1 MSTGLIR
8 PVRPGDID
16 EVLEMVRELAEYEQA
31 ADQLIATPESYQQLF
46 FGTNPT
52 VFAVVVEHPGPGHQ
66 LAGFAIYFRNFST
79 WLGKHGIYLEDL
91 YVRPQYRGHGYG
103 KSLLAHLARE
113 CIANGYG
120 RLEWWVLNWNIN
132 ARTFYEVLG
141 AHQMSE
147 WLTYRAEGTALQQ
160 LAVTPP
166 RAGGSGHFSRC
177 CRI

>member
-46 FGTNPT
+46 FGTNPA

-120 RLEWWVLNWNIN
+120 RLEWWVLDWNEP
-132 ARTFYEVLG
+132 ALGFYRSLG
-141 AHQMSE
+141 AEPMTDWTVQRITGND
-147 WLTYRAEGTALQQ
+147 LVN
-160 LAVTPP
+160 LAGYE
-166 RAGGSGHFSRC
+166 RER
-177 CRI
+177 